1 MTAQPTQIATRESS
15 VPTRPTRTFELIG
28 QQALV
33 VESAEGGDLLK
44 IVAPDGRVR
53 LAIAITPDGPV
64 LELGGMGVM
73 IRSSGPLAIDA
84 ERIALHGRNGLQI
97 STGGDAAIRAEGD
110 LTSVARIQ
118 NISASLGNVNVKAND
133 DVRLN
138 GERVMMNCD
147 GEPPP
152 SFPR

>member
-1 MTAQPTQIATRESS
+1 MNPQPTQIATRESS
-15 VPTRPTRTFELIG
+15 VPNRPTHTIELIG

-33 VESAEGGDLLK
+33 VESADGADLLK
-44 IVAPDGRVR
+44 IVARDGKVR
-53 LAIAITPDGPV
+53 LAIAITADGPV
-64 LELGGMGVM
+64 LELGGRGVT

-84 ERIALHGRNGLQI
+84 ERIALHGRSALQL
-97 STGGDAAIRAEGD
+97 STGGDATIRVDGD
-110 LTSVARIQ
+110 LTTVARIQ

-138 GERVMMNCD
+138 GERVMMNCE

-152 SFPR
+152 SLPG